1 MPSFPTPAPVSVVL
15 NLPVGDVRL
24 TASERDD
31 TVVRVQPSDSQREQD
46 QQAAEQARV
55 EYTDGTLEIRVPKQ
69 RGLGMF
75 GTPGSVDVTIDL
87 PAGSRLRADTAV
99 AAVHGTGRLG
109 ECRVTTATGDV
120 ELGETGPLEVR
131 TAAGAIA
138 VQQVAGGADV
148 STGSGRVR
156 LGTIDGPAVIKNSNG
171 DIHVAEVTGDLRAKT
186 ANGDITIG
194 RCGTDV
200 TASTARGDVRV
211 AGIRRGT
218 AALSTGSGDVEIGV
232 EAGTAARLDVHTR
245 FGAVRNQM
253 DAADRPEP
261 SDQTA
266 EVRARTS
273 YGDIVIRRAAPAG
286 LA

>member
-1 MPSFPTPAPVSVVL
+1 MPSFPTPTPIAAVL
-15 NLPVGDVRL
+15 SLPVGDIRL
-24 TASERDD
+24 TATERDD
-31 TVVRVQPSDSQREQD
+31 TLVRVQPSDSDRDQD
-46 QQAAEQARV
+46 QQAAKQARV
-55 EYTDGTLEIRVPKQ
+55 EYADGTLEIRVPKQ

-75 GTPGSVDVTIDL
+75 GTPGSVDVTIEL
-87 PAGSRLRADTAV
+87 PAGSRLRADTAI

-120 ELGETGPLEVR
+120 ELDETGPLEVS
-131 TAAGAIA
+131 TAAGTIA
-138 VQQVAGGADV
+138 VQHVAGDADV

-156 LGTIDGPAVIKNSNG
+156 LGRIDGAAVIKNSNG

-186 ANGDITIG
+186 ANGDIAAG
-194 RCGTDV
+194 RTGADV

-211 AGIRRGT
+211 AGISRGT
-218 AALSTGSGDVEIGV
+218 AALSTSLGDIEIGI

-245 FGAVRNQM
+245 FGAVRNQL

-266 EVRARTS
+266 EVRARTG